1 MTMKTTYWVSIIVVA
16 GLLAFAGCG
25 KSDKTGTKPI
35 ISGETVLQEFKQVF
49 PAPTPEQ
56 QKNIF
61 KVSQGIRYRHY
72 PDALAALEGLD
83 SDTSLTEP
91 QKKAVADLR
100 ASIQQSITNAPPAAP
115 R

>member
-1 MTMKTTYWVSIIVVA
+1 MTMKTAYWMSGIVVA

-25 KSDKTGTKPI
+25 KSDKTKPI
-35 ISGETVLQEFKQVF
+35 ISGETVLQKFKEVF

-61 KVSQGIRYRHY
+61 KVSQGIHYRRY

-91 QKKAVADLR
+91 QKKAVADMR

-115 R
+115 Q